1 MKGYKA
7 YKKGLIC
14 QDKQYVEGQVYEE
27 AGGVICGSGVM
38 HFCENPLDTLD
49 YYPLI
54 DNNGDLGEFTD
65 VEALADVQCSGNKCA
80 TTKLRI
86 GAKLTLAGF
95 ITAGIDFIFQRTKID
110 VGDGAQLASSGYGA
124 QLASSGYGAQLASSG
139 YGARLASSGDN
150 CVVVGIGCDNSAK
163 ASIGSW
169 IVLAEWKVVADKSVP
184 VCVKSVQVD
193 GKTIKADTMYKLEDG
208 VFKESNV

>member
-110 VGDGAQLASSGYGA
+110 VGYGA
-124 QLASSGYGAQLASSG
+124 QLASSGDGAQLASSG